1 VASCSS
7 SVEEAMLRSRIL
19 GTGSFLPERV
29 ITNFDL
35 EKLVETDDEW
45 IISRT
50 GIRERRAVSEGE
62 ACSDMALHAARRA
75 IAAAGIE
82 ASQIEMVVVGTVSG
96 DMPFPS
102 TAVLVAHA
110 LGLRCCAFD
119 VSAACSG
126 FMHALAM
133 GDNAIRAGTIQKAL
147 IIGAEAL
154 TTIVNWEDRGTCI
167 LFGDGAGA
175 AVLGG
180 AEPGDGGLLGPV
192 HLHSDGSLASALC
205 IPAGGSRTE
214 LTPELLAQKQNKV
227 HMTGNVIFKHA
238 TRNLAAVGQ
247 EALNSA
253 GWTAD
258 EVDHVIA
265 HQANL
270 RILDACLKRCGLASD
285 KLFVNLDRYG
295 NTSAASLPIALDE
308 ANAQGLLKKG
318 DKLLFLA
325 LGGGLVWSGATC
337 TW

>member
-1 VASCSS
+1 
-7 SVEEAMLRSRIL
+7 MLSSRIL
-19 GTGSFLPERV
+19 GTGSFLPEKV

-35 EKLVETDDEW
+35 EQLVETDDEW
-45 IISRT
+45 ITSRT
-50 GIRERRAVSEGE
+50 GIRERRAVSEDE
-62 ACSDMALHAARRA
+62 ACSDLALKAARKA
-75 IAAAGIE
+75 IAAAAID
-82 ASQIEMVVVGTVSG
+82 ASEIEMVVVGTVSG

-102 TAVLVAHA
+102 TAVIIANA

-119 VSAACSG
+119 LSAACSG

-133 GDNAIRAGTIQKAL
+133 GDNAIRAGMVRKAL

-154 TTIVNWEDRGTCI
+154 TTIVNWQDRGTCI

-175 AVLGG
+175 AVLGR
-180 AEPGDGGLLGPV
+180 AKDGDESRLGKV
-192 HLHSDGSLASALC
+192 HLHSDGSLATALC

-214 LTPELLAQKQNKV
+214 LTPELLAQHQNKV

-238 TRNLAAVGQ
+238 TRNLAAVAQ
-247 EALNSA
+247 EALESA
-253 GWTAD
+253 GWNPD

-270 RILDACLKRCGLASD
+270 RILDACLKRCGMASD

-308 ANAQGLLKKG
+308 ASAQGLLKKG

-337 TW
+337 VW